1 VKIRNCNPYRV
12 AISIKWNLENSLT
25 YIHALQTLCRL
36 YFLTDAL
43 SSTPFFAPIGKQFLL
58 PEGQKDLAEIIY
70 SR

>member
-1 VKIRNCNPYRV
+1 V
-12 AISIKWNLENSLT
+12 
-25 YIHALQTLCRL
+25 HALQTLHRL

-43 SSTPFFAPIGKQFLL
+43 GSTPFFAPIARQFLL